1 MIDRLKWL
9 LIRRPRLAMTLDGFG
24 ASWHSHATPACR
36 FSEHNRLYGRTTI
49 VDSSLGRFT
58 YVTDSYIG
66 YAQVGSFCSIASSGI
81 GGMGRH
87 PSGWLSTHPVF
98 YSTRGQTAVTFADE
112 DYFAEYAPVTL
123 GHDVWV
129 GGRVLIIDGVKV
141 GNGAIIAAGAVVTA
155 DVPDYAIVGGVPART
170 IRYRF
175 DETTIAELLELQWWD
190 WPLERLRAAA
200 EHFRSGNLDG
210 LRGSAGRAG

>member
-66 YAQVGSFCSIASSGI
+66 YAQVGSFCSIASSGV

-87 PSGWLSTHPVF
+87 PSEWLSTHPVF

-129 GGRVLIIDGVKV
+129 GGARADHRRGQGGERSHHSGRRRGDG
-141 GNGAIIAAGAVVTA
+141 G
-155 DVPDYAIVGGVPART
+155 RT
-170 IRYRF
+170 
-175 DETTIAELLELQWWD
+175 
-190 WPLERLRAAA
+190 RLR
-200 EHFRSGNLDG
+200 H
-210 LRGSAGRAG
+210 RGGCAGTDHPLPVR